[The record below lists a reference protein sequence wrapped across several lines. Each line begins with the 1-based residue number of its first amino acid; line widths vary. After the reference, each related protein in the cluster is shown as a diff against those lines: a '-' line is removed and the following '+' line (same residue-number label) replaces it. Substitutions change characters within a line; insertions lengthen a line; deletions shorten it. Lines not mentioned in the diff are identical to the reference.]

1 MFDFPPFPHDLPS
14 PTKNLSRHEGNTKQ
28 TGQRR
33 PTMSDESSTTATTT
47 SPPAPPRREES
58 YEEECVICLEPL
70 SETSSWGRCTPC
82 QHSFHKKCWWQ
93 WEYSHNQRVTNARRR
108 GDAPPVGH
116 PLADKGPKCC
126 LCNVVNERFVD
137 VHGKPIHNPQPFVA
151 SDEDNNNNEGGGS
164 SSSFGIGSMSFNP
177 DNFTLE
183 NIQRVMMENL
193 PDELTNGNPD
203 FVRQLSQQMMNQGG
217 SNGGDGGSAA
227 GTFQFPPVGQ
237 GGSGAMGGVGEMFQR
252 IFGGGSNNNDDDASP
267 IAPSNTNNDAE
278 VVVGP
283 PYNEIR
289 EGTPIVTQ
297 NLVNSAELNGRHGQV
312 VRFDTSNG
320 RYLVRLRPS
329 SSSSPATTTVAIKPE
344 NLLQMIQVKIQGL
357 QSQSHLNGC
366 DGTIRSYSSERDRY
380 VVRVAYRDPEVFQ
393 SLPPHMQLE
402 VSLHPPETRDISVSS
417 SNICIPVGTYVR
429 LEGLEQ
435 RAQWNGRYGRIIKWV
450 DNGGDGEGRSGGVG
464 GRYEVRLSRQYAV
477 LVKPQ
482 NVRL

>member
-1 MFDFPPFPHDLPS
+1 MI
-14 PTKNLSRHEGNTKQ
+14 
-28 TGQRR
+28 
-33 PTMSDESSTTATTT
+33 DESSTTDTT
-47 SPPAPPRREES
+47 SSPPPPAPPREEES

-82 QHSFHKKCWWQ
+82 NHSFHKKCWWQ
-93 WEYSHNQRVTNARRR
+93 WEYSHNQRINRARRR

-116 PLADKGPKCC
+116 PAADKGPKCC
-126 LCNVVNERFVD
+126 LCNVVNEKFVD

-151 SDEDNNNNEGGGS
+151 SDDDYNNNNNNNEGGGG
-164 SSSFGIGSMSFNP
+164 SSFGIGSMSFNP
-177 DNFTLE
+177 EHFTLE

-193 PDELTNGNPD
+193 PEELTRSNPD

-217 SNGGDGGSAA
+217 QNGSDGGSAA
-227 GTFQFPPVGQ
+227 GTFQFPPQGQ
-237 GGSGAMGGVGEMFQR
+237 GGGGSFTNNFGEMFQR
-252 IFGGGSNNNDDDASP
+252 IFGGGSNNNNDDDASP
-267 IAPSNTNNDAE
+267 IAPSNNNNNNDAE
-278 VVVGP
+278 DVVVGP
-283 PYNEIR
+283 PYNEMR

-297 NLVNSAELNGRHGQV
+297 NLVNSAELNGRYGQI
-312 VRFDTSNG
+312 VRFDSSNG

-329 SSSSPATTTVAIKPE
+329 SSSPSATTVAIKPE
-344 NLLQMIQVKIQGL
+344 NLLQMIQVKVQGL
-357 QSQSHLNGC
+357 QSQPYLNGL

-380 VVRVAYRDPEVFQ
+380 VVRVAYRDPEVFN

-417 SNICIPVGTYVR
+417 TNICIPVGTYVR

-435 RAQWNGRYGRIIKWV
+435 RAQWNGRYGRIVKWV
-450 DNGGDGEGRSGGVG
+450 NNGDGNNEGNEAG

>member
-1 MFDFPPFPHDLPS
+1 
-14 PTKNLSRHEGNTKQ
+14 
-28 TGQRR
+28 
-33 PTMSDESSTTATTT
+33 
-47 SPPAPPRREES
+47 
-58 YEEECVICLEPL
+58 
-70 SETSSWGRCTPC
+70 
-82 QHSFHKKCWWQ
+82 
-93 WEYSHNQRVTNARRR
+93 
-108 GDAPPVGH
+108 
-116 PLADKGPKCC
+116 
-126 LCNVVNERFVD
+126 LCNVVNEKFVD

-151 SDEDNNNNEGGGS
+151 SDEDNNNNEGG
-164 SSSFGIGSMSFNP
+164 SSFGIGSMSFNP
-177 DNFTLE
+177 GNFTLE

-193 PDELTNGNPD
+193 PEELTMSNPD

-217 SNGGDGGSAA
+217 SNGSDGGSAA
-227 GTFQFPPVGQ
+227 GTFQFP
-237 GGSGAMGGVGEMFQR
+237 GAANNNFGEMFQR
-252 IFGGGSNNNDDDASP
+252 IFGGSNNNDDDASP
-267 IAPSNTNNDAE
+267 IAPSNNDAE
-278 VVVGP
+278 VVIGP

-297 NLVNSAELNGRHGQV
+297 NLVNSAELNGRHGQIL
-312 VRFDTSNG
+312 RFDSSNG

-329 SSSSPATTTVAIKPE
+329 SSSPSPATTVAIKPE
-344 NLLQMIQVKIQGL
+344 NLLQIIQVKVHGL
-357 QSQSHLNGC
+357 QSQPHLNGC
-366 DGTIRSYSSERDRY
+366 DGTILSYSSERDRY

-435 RAQWNGRYGRIIKWV
+435 RSQWNGRYGRVIKWV

>member
-1 MFDFPPFPHDLPS
+1 
-14 PTKNLSRHEGNTKQ
+14 
-28 TGQRR
+28 
-33 PTMSDESSTTATTT
+33 MSDESSTTATTT
-47 SPPAPPRREES
+47 SPSPAPPRREES
-58 YEEECVICLEPL
+58 SYEEECVFCLEPL

-82 QHSFHKKCWWQ
+82 HHSFHKKCWWQ
-93 WEYSHNQRVTNARRR
+93 WEYSHNQRIDNARRR
-108 GDAPPVGH
+108 GDALPVGH
-116 PLADKGPKCC
+116 PMADMGPKCC

-151 SDEDNNNNEGGGS
+151 SDEDNNNNNNNEGAG
-164 SSSFGIGSMSFNP
+164 SSFGIGSMSFNP

-193 PDELTNGNPD
+193 PEELMMSNPD

-217 SNGGDGGSAA
+217 GGNGSDGGSAA
-227 GTFQFPPVGQ
+227 GTFQFPPEGQ
-237 GGSGAMGGVGEMFQR
+237 GGGAANNNFGEMFQR
-252 IFGGGSNNNDDDASP
+252 IFGGRGSNNNDDDASP
-267 IAPSNTNNDAE
+267 VAPSNNTNNNDAE

-297 NLVNSAELNGRHGQV
+297 NLVNSAELNGRYGQI

-329 SSSSPATTTVAIKPE
+329 SSSSSVATTVAMKPE
-344 NLLQMIQVKIQGL
+344 NLLQMIQVKVQGL
-357 QSQSHLNGC
+357 QSQPHLNGC
-366 DGTIRSYSSERDRY
+366 DGTILSYSNERDRY

-417 SNICIPVGTYVR
+417 SNICIPVGTHVR

-435 RAQWNGRYGRIIKWV
+435 RAQWNGRTGTTCYTYTLIIQQQSSHLPWHHHL
-450 DNGGDGEGRSGGVG
+450 RFF
-464 GRYEVRLSRQYAV
+464 Y
-477 LVKPQ
+477 
-482 NVRL
+482 